1 MASVRHKSD
10 PLNPVR
16 TPVRKPVPSE
26 QRGSNEIHKVG
37 VRKALRPRREPYWGP
52 PLARG
57 RYVGFRKIADR
68 EGSWIA
74 RAREDDGHQR
84 YKSLGIATP
93 ALDYDAACKEAR
105 RWFADLEAGVSDEA
119 ITVAQ
124 ACREYVDDRRHQKGQ
139 TTARDAE
146 MRFART
152 VYGTELGRRPLSK
165 ARTNHILTWRDSL
178 LLGKASANRTLTT
191 LKAALNLAVRRRRV
205 SAIAAQEWG
214 DVRPFRAAGKRRDLF
229 LDLRQ
234 RRALLAAAGES
245 ALRDL
250 LEAAMLT
257 GARAGELVNATRSQF
272 DARTGSMTF
281 TGKTGP
287 RTVPL
292 GPPALVLFKRL
303 SRGKLPAAR
312 ILTRD
317 DGKPW
322 AHSDWD
328 ELVREA
334 ATAARLPSGTCLYTL
349 RHSFITQA
357 LTDGMA
363 TLDVARLVGTSIGM
377 IEKHYG
383 HLVASAARERL
394 ALVRLL

>member
-1 MASVRHKSD
+1 MASVRNNSAAK
-10 PLNPVR
+10 R
-16 TPVRKPVPSE
+16 
-26 QRGSNEIHKVG
+26 QGSIEIHKSG
-37 VRKALRPRREPYWGP
+37 VRRALRPRREPYWGP

-57 RYVGFRKIADR
+57 RYVGYRKIADA

-74 RAREDDGHQR
+74 RAREEDGHQR

-124 ACREYVDDRRHQKGQ
+124 ACREYVDDRRREKGEAS
-139 TTARDAE
+139 ARDAE
-146 MRFART
+146 RRFART
-152 VYGTELGRRPLSK
+152 VYDTELGRRPLSK
-165 ARTNHILTWRDSL
+165 VRTNHIRTWRDSL
-178 LLGKASANRTLTT
+178 LLGKASANRTLIA

-205 SAIAAQEWG
+205 SAIAAREWG
-214 DVRPFRAAGKRRDLF
+214 DVKPFRAAGKRRDLF

-234 RRALLAAAGES
+234 RRALLAAAGER

-250 LEAAMLT
+250 LEAAVLT

-312 ILTRD
+312 LLTRD

-334 ATAARLPSGTCLYTL
+334 AASAKAPSGTCLYTL
-349 RHSFITQA
+349 RYSFITQA

-394 ALVRLL
+394 AQVRLL

>member
-10 PLNPVR
+10 SLSPVR
-16 TPVRKPVPSE
+16 TPVRKPSPPA

-52 PLARG
+52 RLAKG
-57 RYVGFRKIADR
+57 RFVGFRKIADG

-74 RAREDDGHQR
+74 RARDEGGHQR
-84 YKSLGIATP
+84 YKSLGLATA

-105 RWFADLEAGVSDEA
+105 RWFADLEAGVSDEV

-124 ACREYVDDRRHQKGQ
+124 ACREYVDDRRHEKGEAS
-139 TTARDAE
+139 ARDAE
-146 MRFART
+146 MRFTRT
-152 VYGTELGRRPLSK
+152 VYDAELGRRPLSK
-165 ARTNHILTWRDSL
+165 VRTNHILAWRDSL
-178 LLGKASANRTLTT
+178 PLAKPSANRTLTA

-205 SAIAAQEWG
+205 SANAAREWG
-214 DVRPFRAAGKRRDLF
+214 DVKAFRAAGKRRDLF
-229 LDLRQ
+229 LDLKQ
-234 RRALLAAAGES
+234 RRALLAAAGEGG
-245 ALRDL
+245 LRNL

-257 GARAGELVNATRSQF
+257 GARAGELVSATRSQF

-281 TGKTGP
+281 VGKTGP

-292 GPPALVLFKRL
+292 GPPALALFKRL
-303 SRGKLPAAR
+303 ARNELPAAR
-312 ILTRD
+312 LLARD

-334 ATAARLPSGTCLYTL
+334 AATAKLPSGTCLYTL

-394 ALVRLL
+394 AEVRLI

>member
-1 MASVRHKSD
+1 MASVRKQSAAK
-10 PLNPVR
+10 R
-16 TPVRKPVPSE
+16 
-26 QRGSNEIHKVG
+26 RGSIEIHKAG
-37 VRKALRPRREPYWGP
+37 VRRALRPRREPYWGP

-57 RYVGFRKIADR
+57 RYVGFRRIADG

-74 RAREDDGHQR
+74 RARDDEGRQR
-84 YKSLGIATP
+84 YQSLGIATP
-93 ALDYDAACKEAR
+93 ALDYEAACKEAR
-105 RWFADLEAGVSDEA
+105 RWFHDLEAGVSDEA

-124 ACREYVDDRRHQKGQ
+124 ACREYVDDRRHEKGEAS
-139 TTARDAE
+139 ARDADR
-146 MRFART
+146 RFART
-152 VYGTELGRRPLSK
+152 VDGTELGRRPLSK
-165 ARTNHILTWRDSL
+165 VRTNHILAWRDGL
-178 LLGKASANRTLTT
+178 PLAKPSANRTLTA

-214 DVRPFRAAGKRRDLF
+214 DVKPFRAAGKRRDLI

-234 RRALLAAAGES
+234 RRAMLAAVGEG

-272 DARTGSMTF
+272 NARTGSMTF
-281 TGKTGP
+281 VRKTGA

-292 GPPALVLFKRL
+292 GPLALALFKRL
-303 SRGKLPAAR
+303 ARGKLPGAR
-312 ILTRD
+312 MLTRD

-328 ELVREA
+328 ELVRA
-334 ATAARLPSGTCLYTL
+334 AAAAARLPSGTCLYTL

-357 LTDGMA
+357 LTDGMT
-363 TLDVARLVGTSIGM
+363 TLDVARLVGTAIGM

-383 HLVASAARERL
+383 HLVASAAKERL

>member
-1 MASVRHKSD
+1 MVSVRKK
-10 PLNPVR
+10 NAVER
-16 TPVRKPVPSE
+16 
-26 QRGSNEIHKVG
+26 QGSIEIHKAG
-37 VRKALRPRREPYWGP
+37 VRNALKPRREPYWGP

-57 RYVGFRKIADR
+57 QYLGYRKIAAGT
-68 EGSWIA
+68 GSWIA
-74 RAREDDGHQR
+74 RTRDDDSRQR
-84 YKSLGIATP
+84 YRSFGIASPTR
-93 ALDYDAACKEAR
+93 DYGAACDEAR
-105 RWFADLEAGVSDEA
+105 RWFRDLEAGVSDEA
-119 ITVAQ
+119 INVAQ
-124 ACREYVDDRRHQKGQ
+124 ACREYVDDRRREKGEA
-139 TTARDAE
+139 TARDADR
-146 MRFART
+146 RFART
-152 VYGTELGRRPLSK
+152 VYDTELGRRPLSK
-165 ARTNHILTWRDSL
+165 VRTNHLLAWRDGL
-178 LLGKASANRTLTT
+178 PLAKPSANRTLTT

-205 SAIAAQEWG
+205 SASAAREWG
-214 DVRPFRAAGKRRDLF
+214 DVKPFRSAGRRRNLF
-229 LDLRQ
+229 LDLKQ
-234 RRALLAAAGES
+234 RRALIAAAGEGG
-245 ALRDL
+245 LRNF
-250 LEAAMLT
+250 LEASMLT
-257 GARAGELVNATRSQF
+257 GARAGELVNATRAQF
-272 DARTGSMTF
+272 DTRTGSMTF

-303 SRGKLPAAR
+303 ARAKLPGAR
-312 ILTRD
+312 MLTRD

-334 ATAARLPSGTCLYTL
+334 AAVAKLPSGTCLYTL

-394 ALVRLL
+394 AQVRLL

>member
-1 MASVRHKSD
+1 MRRAV
-10 PLNPVR
+10 
-16 TPVRKPVPSE
+16 
-26 QRGSNEIHKVG
+26 
-37 VRKALRPRREPYWGP
+37 RPRREPYWGP

-57 RYVGFRKIADR
+57 RYVGFRKIADE

-74 RAREDDGHQR
+74 RAREEDGHQR

-93 ALDYDAACKEAR
+93 VLDYDAACKEAR

-119 ITVAQ
+119 ITVSQ
-124 ACREYVDDRRHQKGQ
+124 ACREYVDDRRHEKGEAS
-139 TTARDAE
+139 ARDAE

-152 VYGTELGRRPLSK
+152 IYDMELGRRPLSK
-165 ARTNHILTWRDSL
+165 VRTNHILAWRDSL
-178 LLGKASANRTLTT
+178 PLAKPSANRTLTA

-214 DVRPFRAAGKRRDLF
+214 DVKPYRAAGKRRDLF

-234 RRALLAAAGES
+234 RRALLAAAGEG

-250 LEAAMLT
+250 LEAATLT

-272 DARTGSMTF
+272 DARTGSMKF
-281 TGKTGP
+281 VGKTGP
-287 RTVPL
+287 RTVPI
-292 GPPALVLFKRL
+292 GPQALALFKRL
-303 SRGKLPAAR
+303 ARNRLPGAR
-312 ILTRD
+312 LLTRD

-328 ELVREA
+328 EFVRDA
-334 ATAARLPSGTCLYTL
+334 AAAARLPSGTCLYTL

-394 ALVRLL
+394 AQVRLL

>member
-1 MASVRHKSD
+1 MASVRNSSAA
-10 PLNPVR
+10 R
-16 TPVRKPVPSE
+16 R
-26 QRGSNEIHKVG
+26 QGSIEIHKAG
-37 VRKALRPRREPYWGP
+37 VRRAVRPRREPYWGP

-57 RYVGFRKIADR
+57 HYVGFRKIADG

-74 RAREDDGHQR
+74 RAREEDGHQR

-119 ITVAQ
+119 ITIAQ
-124 ACREYVDDRRHQKGQ
+124 ACREYVDDRRHEKGEA
-139 TTARDAE
+139 TARDAE

-152 VYGTELGRRPLSK
+152 VYDTELGRRPLSK
-165 ARTNHILTWRDSL
+165 VRTNHILSWRDGL
-178 LLGKASANRTLTT
+178 PLAKPSANRTLTA

-205 SAIAAQEWG
+205 SSVAAREWA
-214 DVRPFRAAGKRRDLF
+214 DAKPFRAAGKRRDLF
-229 LDLRQ
+229 LDLKQ
-234 RRALLAAAGES
+234 RRALRAAAGEG

-257 GARAGELVNATRSQF
+257 GARAGELVNAIRAQF

-281 TGKTGP
+281 IGKTGT

-292 GPPALVLFKRL
+292 GPPAVTLFKRL
-303 SRGKLPAAR
+303 ARDKLPAVR
-312 ILTRD
+312 LLIRD

-334 ATAARLPSGTCLYTL
+334 AAAAKLPSGTCLYTL

-394 ALVRLL
+394 AQVRLL